1 MTCISNRYSIL
12 SSDPQQSSEH
22 QFDGKTAH
30 YVPNTTNDACILMT
44 YELQPK
50 GIFQN
55 ELKMHSLCRQA
66 KLQNISNNG
75 GMHSV

>member
-1 MTCISNRYSIL
+1 MYLLDIHYR
-12 SSDPQQSSEH
+12 PQQSNEH

-30 YVPNTTNDACILMT
+30 YVPTNDACILMT
-44 YELQPK
+44 YELQPE

-55 ELKMHSLCRQA
+55 ELKMHSLGRQA

-75 GMHSV
+75 GMHTV